1 MIKELSNVKLNHN
14 KVIIDGHDSMVHIEG
29 VCLEAALSFNERYIL
44 LFVTCDCPFEEIL
57 NIYLMDSQRN
67 LIVDQAIISQQYSPG
82 LFTDLTIR
90 SENTL
95 SFEFMIEGEWI
106 IELLETPK
114 KSICN
119 LFSCRFVN
127 RPFSLFRYFNIVN
140 RQK

>member
-14 KVIIDGHDSMVHIEG
+14 KVIINGHDSMVHIEG
-29 VCLEAALSFNERYIL
+29 VYLEAALSFNERYIL

-57 NIYLMDSQRN
+57 NIYLMDTQRN

-82 LFTDLTIR
+82 LFTDLIIR
-90 SENTL
+90 SKNTL

-114 KSICN
+114 KSIRN
-119 LFSCRFVN
+119 LFSNRFVK